1 MIANIRHHTTY
12 IPTDSV
18 PRHSIFFASMDL
30 SQYFSIRRKEEA
42 HGHHN
47 SSHSTGET
55 RSYLPLLANPIN
67 EDVRE
72 VLSGSSSDIEK
83 LNTAKRV
90 GTSDTSTLAGSGKTS
105 RGNVI
110 IYKQHHE
117 ASTIELFYDLF
128 FVANLGM
135 NATEFLRYSLTS
147 HSLLHRH
154 LSTH

>member
-1 MIANIRHHTTY
+1 
-12 IPTDSV
+12 
-18 PRHSIFFASMDL
+18 MDL
-30 SQYFSIRRKEEA
+30 SQYFSIRRKEQA
-42 HGHHN
+42 HDHHN
-47 SSHSTGET
+47 SSHSTGNN
-55 RSYLPLLANPIN
+55 RSYLPLLANPIH

-72 VLSGSSSDIEK
+72 ILSGSSSDIEK

-90 GTSDTSTLAGSGKTS
+90 GTSDTSTFAGSGKTS

-135 NATEFLRYSLTS
+135 EVTNILEILADVEQPTSPPFINTLTPSVRSSQFS
-147 HSLLHRH
+147 HSETKH
-154 LSTH
+154 